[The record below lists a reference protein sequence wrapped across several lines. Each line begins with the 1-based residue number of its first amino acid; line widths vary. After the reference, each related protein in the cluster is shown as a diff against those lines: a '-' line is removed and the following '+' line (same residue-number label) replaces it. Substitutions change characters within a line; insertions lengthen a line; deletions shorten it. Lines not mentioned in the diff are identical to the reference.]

1 MQEAFEETS
10 EVNFEDLRKEGY
22 ILPFFVSLNKDF
34 NCVQVKFSNDELLTN
49 EPYLDLMT
57 RARKNSMEMYFNR
70 FIPSQE
76 STINYLKSGPLTS
89 LNHFLLLIEEGGV
102 LLGHFGFKILSSNQI
117 ELDNVMRIDSTI
129 KGQMSIIINEFIAW
143 IKSSTEFEDIVLRV
157 MNQNA
162 SAINLYTSLGFKI
175 TNILSLRSTLNQF
188 GEKSLLI
195 CDPIES
201 DAKEKMVIMSLNL
214 QHR

>member
-1 MQEAFEETS
+1 
-10 EVNFEDLRKEGY
+10 VNFEDLRKEGY